1 MATKVGPKAV
11 AARAKG
17 EKVARWVGKARV
29 EVTVAAKVEAR
40 EVAVIAAAMATAA
53 RRYIAPQ
60 S

>member
-40 EVAVIAAAMATAA
+40 EVAVIAAA
-53 RRYIAPQ
+53 
-60 S
+60 